1 MNQNTD
7 NVWKYADTLIEK
19 HLDPIEKDLKE
30 RINVKS
36 KLIYLTRKIDEI
48 KNILYTTVPNL
59 KTEIKTNLV
68 NAHNNDKLAEYLSGE
83 QHKDDLTKL
92 KKTYKKNYGKYI
104 TEYNDNRPDLFVKVN
119 SDLLPVELLESFIL
133 SNTVEISQLP
143 SECIT
148 GVIIGFLKLHDI
160 LEDKIEDIISENH
173 LTRED
178 LIDLENRYGTKIRW
192 NKTVKEIAKL
202 FNMLFFSGHVDF
214 DKGSGSEKANAI
226 FLHFQIGGRT
236 SGSKASLR
244 TIKTAFEQ
252 TVEDAKIE
260 VESMIKILG

>member
-1 MNQNTD
+1 
-7 NVWKYADTLIEK
+7 
-19 HLDPIEKDLKE
+19 
-30 RINVKS
+30 
-36 KLIYLTRKIDEI
+36 
-48 KNILYTTVPNL
+48 
-59 KTEIKTNLV
+59 
-68 NAHNNDKLAEYLSGE
+68 
-83 QHKDDLTKL
+83 
-92 KKTYKKNYGKYI
+92 
-104 TEYNDNRPDLFVKVN
+104 
-119 SDLLPVELLESFIL
+119 
-133 SNTVEISQLP
+133 
-143 SECIT
+143 
-148 GVIIGFLKLHDI
+148 LKLHDI